1 MSEKRGV
8 GRPPTHVDKSGKKI
22 LTAPISINIPIRM
35 IDWIGEQKEKNP
47 KFNVSAYMV
56 DLIQKSIEEGMCPN
70 CYGTNLIERSIGLAC
85 EDCTA
90 KRMTSEGGVFNKNLV
105 HYIFFYNCENC
116 DTPLDLW
123 NQRSYFGG
131 TGTKKN
137 IRGCTVCARV
147 PFQEEEELDEEML
160 KRLKEEEEED
170 KAELEWEKKNS

>member
-8 GRPPTHVDKSGKKI
+8 GRPPTHVDKAGKKI

-56 DLIQKSIEEGMCPN
+56 DLIQKSMEEGMCPN
-70 CYGTNLIERSIGLAC
+70 CYGTNLIERSIGLSC

-105 HYIFFYNCENC
+105 QYVFFYNCENC
-116 DTPLDLW
+116 GANLDLW
-123 NQRSYFGG
+123 NQRVYFGG
-131 TGTKKN
+131 SGTKKN
-137 IRGCTVCARV
+137 IRGCTVCARGDSY
-147 PFQEEEELDEEML
+147 FKDELTDEML
-160 KRLKEEEEED
+160 KRLKEEEDEDEEEAFSHMD
-170 KAELEWEKKNS
+170 KQ

>member
-1 MSEKRGV
+1 MASEKRGV
-8 GRPPTHVDKSGKKI
+8 GRPPQKDKDGKKI
-22 LTAPISINIPIRM
+22 LSAPISINVPIRM
-35 IDWIGEQKEKNP
+35 IEWMAEQKEKNP
-47 KFNVSAYMV
+47 KFNVSAYVV
-56 DLIQKSIEEGMCPN
+56 DLIQKSMEEGMCPN

-105 HYIFFYNCENC
+105 HYVFFYNCENC

-123 NQRSYFGG
+123 NQRAYFGG
-131 TGTKKN
+131 SGTKKN
-137 IRGCTVCARV
+137 IRGCTVCARI
-147 PFQEEEELDEEML
+147 PFENPDITLEHA